1 MNISKIKEWLKLN
14 RNKVIGVA
22 FILIVLTVAFLSG
35 EKPAS
40 VNPKDD
46 KSIESE
52 LQSDKS
58 GSKDAVKD
66 SKGNISDKNSSDKD
80 KNNQT
85 TTTSDN
91 NTGVSDNQST
101 DKNDNV
107 SDNNQNSG
115 ETDSDDT
122 KNQGSSANTGNSNGN
137 TADNSSSNVNTG
149 SNTSDNQ
156 SQNTNSNSSGA
167 SSNTNSGSSQN
178 GNTNSGNSQNGNAN
192 NSGNSQNGNANNSG
206 NNQNGNTNSNS
217 GSNSDKNENTCTIS
231 ISCATILNNMSKLD
245 KDKKD
250 IVPKDGW
257 ILKEKTVTFKEG
269 ESVFDI
275 LQRVCKD
282 NKIHMEASFTPLYNS
297 SYVEGIYNLYEF
309 DCGSLSGWMYSVNGV
324 FPNFGCSQYIVKKG
338 DVIRWQY
345 TCDLGKDVGGG
356 MN

>member
-1 MNISKIKEWLKLN
+1 MNISKIKEWLKVN
-14 RNKVIGVA
+14 RNKIIGVA
-22 FILIVLTVAFLSG
+22 FVLLVLTVAFLSG

-40 VNPKDD
+40 SGNSKDN

-52 LQSDKS
+52 LQSSATSDKAENRHNVKNSSSDKHNDKS
-58 GSKDAVKD
+58 GNNQTD
-66 SKGNISDKNSSDKD
+66 SKEEKDNKSNTDVSDSNSEAQDTSAYNDNSKADNQNGEQNPGSHGNTSSDADNSAGAESDSNKTDISSPGTNISDGSNE
-80 KNNQT
+80 Q
-85 TTTSDN
+85 
-91 NTGVSDNQST
+91 NTN
-101 DKNDNV
+101 
-107 SDNNQNSG
+107 
-115 ETDSDDT
+115 
-122 KNQGSSANTGNSNGN
+122 GNSN
-137 TADNSSSNVNTG
+137 
-149 SNTSDNQ
+149 TST
-156 SQNTNSNSSGA
+156 S
-167 SSNTNSGSSQN
+167 
-178 GNTNSGNSQNGNAN
+178 
-192 NSGNSQNGNANNSG
+192 NNSG
-206 NNQNGNTNSNS
+206 NNQNGNTNSNT

-257 ILKEKTVTFKEG
+257 ILKEKKVTFKEG

-297 SYVEGIYNLYEF
+297 SYIEGIYNLYEF

-324 FPNFGCSQYIVKKG
+324 FPNYGCSQYIVKKG

>member
-52 LQSDKS
+52 LQSSAISNKTGNKDNVKNSNDKHNDKS
-58 GSKDAVKD
+58 GS
-66 SKGNISDKNSSDKD
+66 
-80 KNNQT
+80 NQT
-85 TTTSDN
+85 DNKTENDNKTDTDVSDRNSETQDTSAYNDN
-91 NTGVSDNQST
+91 SKSDNQNVEQNPDTNGNTSPDADNSIGADSESNKT
-101 DKNDNV
+101 DINSPGTNTSGDSNG
-107 SDNNQNSG
+107 QN
-115 ETDSDDT
+115 T
-122 KNQGSSANTGNSNGN
+122 NGNSN
-137 TADNSSSNVNTG
+137 TSSS
-149 SNTSDNQ
+149 D
-156 SQNTNSNSSGA
+156 
-167 SSNTNSGSSQN
+167 
-178 GNTNSGNSQNGNAN
+178 NSGNSQNGNTNN
-192 NSGNSQNGNANNSG
+192 NSGN
-206 NNQNGNTNSNS
+206 
-217 GSNSDKNENTCTIS
+217 NSDKNENTCTIS

-324 FPNFGCSQYIVKKG
+324 FPNYGCSQYIVKKG
-338 DVIRWQY
+338 DVVRWQY

>member
-46 KSIESE
+46 KSTENE
-52 LQSDKS
+52 LQSNATSDKVENRYTVKNS
-58 GSKDAVKD
+58 NSNDNINQTDNNTNTDVSDSNSEAQDTSAYNDNSKPDNHNGEQNPGLNGNTSQDTDNSAEAKSD
-66 SKGNISDKNSSDKD
+66 SNKTDISSPGTNISDGSNEQNKNT
-80 KNNQT
+80 N
-85 TTTSDN
+85 
-91 NTGVSDNQST
+91 
-101 DKNDNV
+101 
-107 SDNNQNSG
+107 
-115 ETDSDDT
+115 
-122 KNQGSSANTGNSNGN
+122 GNSN
-137 TADNSSSNVNTG
+137 
-149 SNTSDNQ
+149 TST
-156 SQNTNSNSSGA
+156 S
-167 SSNTNSGSSQN
+167 
-178 GNTNSGNSQNGNAN
+178 
-192 NSGNSQNGNANNSG
+192 NNSG
-206 NNQNGNTNSNS
+206 NNQNGNTNSDT
-217 GSNSDKNENTCTIS
+217 GSNSGKNENTCIIS
-231 ISCATILNNMSKLD
+231 ISCATILNNMSILD

-257 ILKEKTVTFKEG
+257 ILKERTVTFKEG

-275 LQRVCKD
+275 LKRICKD

-324 FPNFGCSQYIVKKG
+324 FPNFGCSQYVVKKG
-338 DVIRWQY
+338 DVIKWQY
-345 TCDLGKDVGGG
+345 TCDLGKDIGGG

>member
-46 KSIESE
+46 KSTENE
-52 LQSDKS
+52 LQSNATSDKVENRYTVKNS
-58 GSKDAVKD
+58 NSNDNINQTDNNTNTDVSDSNSEAQDTSAYNDNSKPDNHNGEQNPGLNGNTSQDTDNSAEAKSD
-66 SKGNISDKNSSDKD
+66 SNKTDISSPGTNISDGSNEQNKNT
-80 KNNQT
+80 N
-85 TTTSDN
+85 
-91 NTGVSDNQST
+91 
-101 DKNDNV
+101 
-107 SDNNQNSG
+107 
-115 ETDSDDT
+115 
-122 KNQGSSANTGNSNGN
+122 GNSN
-137 TADNSSSNVNTG
+137 
-149 SNTSDNQ
+149 TST
-156 SQNTNSNSSGA
+156 S
-167 SSNTNSGSSQN
+167 
-178 GNTNSGNSQNGNAN
+178 
-192 NSGNSQNGNANNSG
+192 NNSG
-206 NNQNGNTNSNS
+206 NNQNGNTNSDT
-217 GSNSDKNENTCTIS
+217 GSNSGRNENTCTIS
-231 ISCATILNNMSKLD
+231 ISCATILNNMSILD

-257 ILKEKTVTFKEG
+257 ILKERTVTFKEG

-275 LQRVCKD
+275 LKRVCKD

-324 FPNFGCSQYIVKKG
+324 FPNFGCSQYVVKKG
-338 DVIRWQY
+338 DVIKWQY
-345 TCDLGKDVGGG
+345 TCDLGKDIGGG

>member
-46 KSIESE
+46 KSTENE
-52 LQSDKS
+52 LQSN
-58 GSKDAVKD
+58 AT
-66 SKGNISDKNSSDKD
+66 SDKVENRYTVK
-80 KNNQT
+80 
-85 TTTSDN
+85 
-91 NTGVSDNQST
+91 
-101 DKNDNV
+101 
-107 SDNNQNSG
+107 
-115 ETDSDDT
+115 
-122 KNQGSSANTGNSNGN
+122 
-137 TADNSSSNVNTG
+137 
-149 SNTSDNQ
+149 
-156 SQNTNSNSSGA
+156 NSNSSDNINQTDN
-167 SSNTNSGSSQN
+167 NTNTDVSDSNSEAQDTSAYNDNSKSDNHNGEQNPGLN
-178 GNTNSGNSQNGNAN
+178 GNTSQDTDNSAGAKSDSNKTDISSPGTNISDGSNEQNTNGNSNA
-192 NSGNSQNGNANNSG
+192 STSNNSG
-206 NNQNGNTNSNS
+206 NNQNGNTNSDT
-217 GSNSDKNENTCTIS
+217 GSNSGKNENTCIIS
-231 ISCATILNNMSKLD
+231 ISCATILNNMSILD

-257 ILKEKTVTFKEG
+257 ILKERTVTFKEG

-275 LQRVCKD
+275 LKRICKD

-324 FPNFGCSQYIVKKG
+324 FPNFGCSQYVVKKG
-338 DVIRWQY
+338 DVIKWQY
-345 TCDLGKDVGGG
+345 TCDLGKDIGGG